1 MCLEVEAEVV
11 VEEVDITETNR
22 ITGKITGKI
31 TDRITDKIIDR
42 NIDRNTDRIIDMII
56 DRAGILKAEVEKI
69 ITEEMIRMKEMNTAG
84 LNHLSKEKVDKK
96 NPIVKEE
103 IGKRALMRE
112 EEIEK
117 IEREDRIMKIETN
130 NRRKGIMTDLENRE
144 ESRMIRASGKEE
156 VTEEV
161 AEEAAE
167 EAAEE
172 VVIIILEI
180 RNQIRI
186 EEEVTGSI
194 EISDPNFRV
203 NSNSDF
209 RWTKLHFSL

>member
-1 MCLEVEAEVV
+1 M

-31 TDRITDKIIDR
+31 TDRITDKIIDM

-130 NRRKGIMTDLENRE
+130 NGRKGIMDRRKGIMTDLENRE

>member
-1 MCLEVEAEVV
+1 M

-84 LNHLSKEKVDKK
+84 LTHLSKEKVDKK

-161 AEEAAE
+161 AEEEAEEAAE

-172 VVIIILEI
+172 VVIIRLEI
-180 RNQIRI
+180 INQIRI

-203 NSNSDF
+203 NSNSRF
-209 RWTKLHFSL
+209 KNLNILF

>member
-1 MCLEVEAEVV
+1 M

-130 NRRKGIMTDLENRE
+130 NGRKGIMDRRKGIMTDLENRE

-161 AEEAAE
+161 AEEEAEEAAE

-186 EEEVTGSI
+186 EEEVTGTI
-194 EISDPNFRV
+194 EISDPYFRV
-203 NSNSDF
+203 TSNSDF
-209 RWTKLHFSL
+209 S